1 MFSLV
6 AGFAATAIGLAVGII
21 ITVWP
26 PQTRRAKRAWGGVA
40 SLLFTVGV
48 ASLLIAAPVKWR
60 WPIAVV
66 QYPIVWLSSGNTP
79 LGAKTAASP
88 IPSPKFGR
96 IPNQADGQAL
106 RQCKKELKTAQGQL
120 SDSKTELAKTRQQ
133 LNAKYQADATAVQK
147 IIDKDKGPLMALIID
162 SAAVGIAMA
171 KYQQAVNKLME
182 FKGTHLTTPWFAAD
196 VLQAQNNA
204 WQASEDKDVAVRK
217 LQEDATQLGKALNA
231 LDTQ

>member
-6 AGFAATAIGLAVGII
+6 AGFAVTAIGLAVAII

-60 WPIAVV
+60 WPIVVV
-66 QYPIVWLSSGNTP
+66 QYPIVWLSSGNSP
-79 LGAKTAASP
+79 LRAKPAA
-88 IPSPKFGR
+88 SPKFGG

-147 IIDKDKGPLMALIID
+147 ILDKDKGPLMALIID